1 MNNIP
6 EIIKKVKSGVVQ
18 IIFYRNGEKI
28 NSGSGFLCCNRLISN
43 NHVFYPD
50 GIPLNDTTVGIRFG
64 DMLISN
70 DDLIKISY
78 DDFIKKMET
87 SSPQEFNDYAI
98 FKLDEGEY
106 NGRYQFELI
115 DHPSV
120 KEGEKILIMGF
131 PFGSRNL
138 TSHIGYISSIYN
150 NGVVD
155 IIQLDAST
163 NNGNSGGP
171 VIDLKTCKVV
181 GYVTRKQTG
190 LAEQFDELVKS
201 FDANIEVLTRLKG
214 TLSWGKLDIM
224 DIFSA
229 SQRQMKSIAWNLKRA
244 SNTGI
249 GFAFSCNKLISEPF
263 YDKKS

>member
-1 MNNIP
+1 MNNTP
-6 EIIKKVKSGVVQ
+6 GIIKKVKSGVVQ

-64 DMLISN
+64 NMLISD

-78 DDFIKKMET
+78 EKFMKKLEAF
-87 SSPQEFNDYAI
+87 SQPELSDYAI
-98 FKLDEGEY
+98 LKLDEEEC

-115 DHPSV
+115 DHSNV
-120 KEGEKILIMGF
+120 KEGEEILIMGF

-190 LAEQFDELVKS
+190 LAEQFDELIKS
-201 FDANIEVLTRLKG
+201 FDTNIEVLTRLKG
-214 TLSWGKLDIM
+214 TLRWGDLDIM

-249 GFAFSCNKLISEPF
+249 GFAFSCNKLMSESF
-263 YDKKS
+263 YGKKS